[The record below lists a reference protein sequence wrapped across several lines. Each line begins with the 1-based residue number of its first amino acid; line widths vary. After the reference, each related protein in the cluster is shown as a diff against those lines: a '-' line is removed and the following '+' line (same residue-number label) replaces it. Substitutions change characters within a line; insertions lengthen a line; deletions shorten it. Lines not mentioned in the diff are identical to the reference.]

1 MQDAALNFLRHA
13 RSLIEAAERGPV
25 TEEDLAAG
33 RSAMNELLEL
43 DWVMPKAV
51 AEVSI
56 QWTLIEEA
64 LRAARKDQAAAQAL
78 SEDLQAAWAAYH
90 DMEDVFK
97 DNE

>member
-1 MQDAALNFLRHA
+1 MQDAAQNFLRHA
-13 RSLIEAAERGPV
+13 RSLIEAAGRGNI

-33 RSAMNELLEL
+33 RNAMNELLEL

-56 QWTLIEEA
+56 QWTVLEQA
-64 LRAARKDQAAAQAL
+64 LRAAREDSAAAQAL

-90 DMEDVFK
+90 DIEGVF
-97 DNE
+97 NEHA